1 MLTKRQEEILK
12 CIVMEYIKLAKPV
25 GSKLICD
32 RLNCSSATVRNEMV
46 ELEELGLL
54 EKTHTSSGRVPSEKG
69 YRYYVDNLMELK
81 ELNGEDVFK
90 LQTIFNNSQLELS
103 DVLSKSLEL
112 ISDITSYTSIVLDTK
127 SHENK
132 LKEISVVPINNEVV
146 IVIGVTDQGYV
157 EHKDV
162 ELHGVSLEE
171 VKKTVKLIN
180 ELIIGTPIDEVSAKL
195 EFEIKPIIAKYVKQH
210 EVLYN
215 AFYDVFTDI
224 SSKNIN
230 VVGKNNILKHQE
242 FNDLGKVKSIFSKL
256 DDENILEKI
265 DELEEKNNQSGENPK
280 DIEVYIGNENG
291 VEPDVTVIKTN
302 YKTNKDEGTIA
313 IVGPKRME
321 YSKVVNLLDYIK
333 KQIER

>member
-12 CIVMEYIKLAKPV
+12 LIVIEYIKLAKPV

-32 RLNCSSATVRNEMV
+32 ELNCSSATVRNEMQ
-46 ELEELGLL
+46 ELEEMGLL

-81 ELNGEDVFK
+81 ELNGEEVFK
-90 LQTIFNNSQLELS
+90 LQTIFNNTQLELS

-112 ISDITSYTSIVLDTK
+112 ISDMTSYTSIMLDTK
-127 SHENK
+127 THENK
-132 LKEISVVPINNEVV
+132 LKEISIVPVSETILVV
-146 IVIGVTDQGYV
+146 IVVTDKGYV
-157 EHKDV
+157 EHKNI
-162 ELHGVSLEE
+162 ELVDVSLED

-180 ELIIGTPIDEVSAKL
+180 DLIVGTPIDEVSSKL
-195 EFEIKPIIAKYVKQH
+195 EFEIKPVIGRYVKQH
-210 EVLYN
+210 EMLYN

-224 SSKNIN
+224 SSKNVN

-242 FNDLGKVKSIFSKL
+242 FNDVSKVKDIFSKL
-256 DDENILEKI
+256 EDKELLENI
-265 DELEEKNNQSGENPK
+265 EEINN
-280 DIEVYIGNENG
+280 DINIYIGHENE
-291 VEPDVTVIKTN
+291 VDPDVAVIKTS
-302 YKTNKDEGTIA
+302 YKTSKDTGTIA

-321 YSKVVNLLDYIK
+321 YDKVVNLLDYIK